1 MTEEMTSKEQ
11 IKAKLEAGLQ
21 PTRLEIEDES
31 HRHAGHSGWREGGE
45 THFRID
51 VASARFIGKGRIE
64 RHRLVYA
71 LLGQEIAAGVHA
83 LALNTK
89 APGET

>member
-1 MTEEMTSKEQ
+1 MTIKER

-51 VASARFIGKGRIE
+51 VASTRFAGQGRVE

-71 LLGQEIAAGVHA
+71 LLAEEIAAGVHA
-83 LALNTK
+83 LALQTK

>member
-1 MTEEMTSKEQ
+1 MTIKER

-51 VASARFIGKGRIE
+51 VASTRFAGMGRVE

-71 LLGQEIAAGVHA
+71 LLAEEIAAGVHA
-83 LALNTK
+83 LALQTK